1 MSLYCNLQYRFC
13 VKFTEI
19 TIGYTAEKVASRD
32 SKSSLLKKIRL
43 FLNIGRVLIC
53 RLFHFRRIKRKIVFA
68 IALDMIERFIRLL
81 KQCVVGVPGG
91 YAKSDADT
99 DPQRK
104 LLLLPDTN
112 GRKPFHKGSHGA
124 AEPGF
129 RSAIVQEC
137 DKLIASNSADD
148 IGLAKLRV
156 QRLPDQ
162 LYRFVALRVAQRI
175 IESFKAI
182 QVYYKEGTGAASARE
197 SLLK

>member
-1 MSLYCNLQYRFC
+1 M
-13 VKFTEI
+13 
-19 TIGYTAEKVASRD
+19 
-32 SKSSLLKKIRL
+32 
-43 FLNIGRVLIC
+43 IC

-104 LLLLPDTN
+104 LLLPPI
-112 GRKPFHKGSHGA
+112 RM
-124 AEPGF
+124 AESLFIKVRMALLSQDSVPQLS
-129 RSAIVQEC
+129 RNAIN
-137 DKLIASNSADD
+137 LIASNSADD